1 MKKRKEPLKVITIS
15 SGKGGVGKTNV
26 SANLAVALARLGM
39 NVIVLD
45 ADLGLG
51 NLDVLLG
58 LAPRF
63 NFGHVIRGEKT
74 LEEIIVEGPDGIRII
89 PAASGIQEL
98 TTLDAS
104 QKINLFSQVEH
115 LGDKVD
121 IMLIDTAAGISHN
134 VLFFNLVAGE
144 KIIVAN
150 PEPTS
155 IIDAYALMKVLHLKH
170 GEKRF
175 NLLVNQARS
184 KEEALEVYRN
194 ITVVSDKYLNVS
206 LDYLGYIPYD
216 ENLPK
221 AVRQQKAV
229 LDVFPKSPASKSF
242 MKLAEVVR
250 EFPPSEFNDNL
261 QFFIGEDE
269 NSVMER
275 KPV

>member
-1 MKKRKEPLKVITIS
+1 MKRKDPLKVITIS

-26 SANLAVALARLGM
+26 SANLAVALAKQGSS
-39 NVIVLD
+39 VIVLD

-63 NFGHVIRGEKT
+63 NFGHVIRGEMD
-74 LEEIIVEGPDGIRII
+74 LEDIIVKGPSGVRII
-89 PAASGIQEL
+89 PAASGVQEL

-104 QKINLFSQVEH
+104 QKINLFSQVEN

-121 IMLIDTAAGISHN
+121 IMIIDTAAGISHN

-184 KEEALEVYRN
+184 KEEGLEVYRN

-206 LDYLGYIPYD
+206 LDYLGHIPFD

-229 LDVFPKSPASKSF
+229 LELFPKSTASKSF
-242 MKLAEVVR
+242 MTLAEVVR
-250 EFPPSEFNDNL
+250 DFPPSEFNDNL

-269 NSVMER
+269 DSVMER
-275 KPV
+275 NPV